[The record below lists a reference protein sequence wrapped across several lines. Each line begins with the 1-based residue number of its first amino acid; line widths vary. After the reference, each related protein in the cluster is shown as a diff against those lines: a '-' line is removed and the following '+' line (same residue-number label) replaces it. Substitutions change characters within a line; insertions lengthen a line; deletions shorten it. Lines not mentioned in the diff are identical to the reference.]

1 MARYV
6 LRLPESLAEKVE
18 KAAEEDDM
26 LPTEWI
32 RDLIREEFGGEDES
46 ETGSESEPDAR
57 DQTEDS

>member
-18 KAAEEDDM
+18 KAAEEQDK

-32 RDLIREEFGGEDES
+32 RDLLREAFEDKETEGSEDES
-46 ETGSESEPDAR
+46 ET
-57 DQTEDS
+57 